1 MIINVEELGKECII
15 NVVKTSMFSKIIGS
29 YFFFLI
35 KVLILLGR
43 EFRDVEINVKYWLN
57 DIVLWIFFSFLVNS
71 IFFNIVFSEFDFFF
85 NMVVEVVNVI
95 KIFDGK
101 GGYKYLIKVIN
112 VLKVYGKSFKESIM
126 VYGYVFNCIV
136 VF

>member
-15 NVVKTSMFSKIIGS
+15 NVVKTSMFSKIIGL

-57 DIVLWIFFSFLVNS
+57 DIVL
-71 IFFNIVFSEFDFFF
+71 
-85 NMVVEVVNVI
+85 
-95 KIFDGK
+95 
-101 GGYKYLIKVIN
+101 
-112 VLKVYGKSFKESIM
+112 
-126 VYGYVFNCIV
+126 
-136 VF
+136 